1 MRRVHHH
8 GRALF
13 FAVILGAAG
22 VSTFAVG
29 TARAAPSSGDLQA
42 QATQLAQQIA
52 DAQTKGGALDEQIN
66 GANLKL
72 ANAQQQ
78 LAQIGPRLANA
89 QTQVSQI
96 TKLIQER
103 ARSLYTSPGQ
113 VNVLDLS
120 NYQELEE
127 GLKYGNVMA
136 GQDQQLFA
144 QLREA
149 QRSLSVQQTQAQQA
163 AAVAQQQRD
172 AVANTKAQLD
182 ANTSQTQQ
190 LLAQV
195 NGQIGPL
202 VQQAQATQLAASQA
216 AGQQR
221 VASGAGSSSGG
232 SSGGGSSG
240 GGSSGG
246 GSSGAG
252 SSGAGSSGA
261 GSSGAGSSG
270 AGSSGGGSSG
280 PPPAVAPGA
289 AGAVAFAQSQ
299 VGKPYCYAGAG
310 PSCYDCSGLTMA
322 AWGAAGVSLPHFSG
336 AQYSDF
342 PHVPMSQ
349 LQPGD
354 LVFPSDPSTHVAL
367 YAGGGMIVEAT
378 HTGDVVHYWA
388 IRSEFTLAA
397 RP

>member
-1 MRRVHHH
+1 
-8 GRALF
+8 
-13 FAVILGAAG
+13 
-22 VSTFAVG
+22 
-29 TARAAPSSGDLQA
+29 
-42 QATQLAQQIA
+42 
-52 DAQTKGGALDEQIN
+52 
-66 GANLKL
+66 
-72 ANAQQQ
+72 
-78 LAQIGPRLANA
+78 
-89 QTQVSQI
+89 
-96 TKLIQER
+96 
-103 ARSLYTSPGQ
+103 LYTSPGQ
-113 VNVLDLS
+113 LNVLDLT
-120 NYQELEE
+120 NYQDLEE
-127 GLKYGNVMA
+127 GLKYGNVTA
-136 GQDQQLFA
+136 GQDQQRFA

-149 QRSLSVQQTQAQQA
+149 QRYLSDQQTQAQRA

-190 LLAQV
+190 VLAQV
-195 NGQIGPL
+195 NGQNGAL

-221 VASGAGSSSGG
+221 VASASGSSVGGSSSGGSSVGGSSSGG

-240 GGSSGG
+240 GGSSG
-246 GSSGAG
+246 
-252 SSGAGSSGA
+252 
-261 GSSGAGSSG
+261 
-270 AGSSGGGSSG
+270 
-280 PPPAVAPGA
+280 PPPVVAPGA

-342 PHVPMSQ
+342 PHVAMSQ

-354 LVFPSDPSTHVAL
+354 LVFPSDPNSHVAL

-378 HTGDVVHYWA
+378 TPGDVIRYWP
-388 IRSEFTLAA
+388 IRGEFTLAA

>member
-1 MRRVHHH
+1 M
-8 GRALF
+8 
-13 FAVILGAAG
+13 
-22 VSTFAVG
+22 S
-29 TARAAPSSGDLQA
+29 
-42 QATQLAQQIA
+42 
-52 DAQTKGGALDEQIN
+52 
-66 GANLKL
+66 
-72 ANAQQQ
+72 
-78 LAQIGPRLANA
+78 
-89 QTQVSQI
+89 QV

-113 VNVLDLS
+113 LNVLDLS

-149 QRSLSVQQTQAQQA
+149 QRSLSDQQTQAQQA

-202 VQQAQATQLAASQA
+202 VQQAQATQRAASQA

-221 VASGAGSSSGG
+221 VASSGG

-246 GSSGAG
+246 
-252 SSGAGSSGA
+252 
-261 GSSGAGSSG
+261 
-270 AGSSGGGSSG
+270 GSSGGGSSG

-354 LVFPSDPSTHVAL
+354 LVFLSDPSTHVAL

-378 HTGDVVHYWA
+378 TPGDVVHYWP

>member
-1 MRRVHHH
+1 MKRVHHH
-8 GRALF
+8 GRALLL
-13 FAVILGAAG
+13 AVILGAAG

-29 TARAAPSSGDLQA
+29 TARAAPSGGDPQA

-52 DAQTKGGALDEQIN
+52 DSQAKSGALDEQIN

-89 QTQVSQI
+89 EAQVSQV

-113 VNVLDLS
+113 LNVLDLS

-149 QRSLSVQQTQAQQA
+149 QRSLSDQQTQAQQA

-195 NGQIGPL
+195 NGQNGAL

-221 VASGAGSSSGG
+221 VASAGASSGGG

-246 GSSGAG
+246 GSSGG
-252 SSGAGSSGA
+252 
-261 GSSGAGSSG
+261 
-270 AGSSGGGSSG
+270 GSSGGGSSG

-354 LVFPSDPSTHVAL
+354 LVFLSDPSTHVAL

-378 HTGDVVHYWA
+378 TPGDVVHYWP